1 MAKNVLL
8 NTKPLAGTVTVME
21 NGTPAEYVIA
31 HKSYEAD
38 ANKGLAAGYTFLVR
52 KNVLDDRV
60 AWASNVSATTDLEWT
75 GSYCNLSKWL
85 ADTFYPRLEEGVR
98 GLIAEAAFRT
108 RMGASYGRDTAS
120 GKVFILASDDYTA
133 RTTGRTALDKT
144 VLDALVKAPSSG
156 RYSGKEWTRDVGDSQ
171 MEEPDM
177 VNYYYTRV
185 LMAYYTSSDGWKI
198 EQSSY
203 PNAEYSSEAYVRPCF
218 VLRADARI
226 TPEGRLCANHAPA
239 ISSFYVSGSNLGA
252 KDKPFALD
260 YSVTDEDED
269 RLGVTVTMNGV
280 TLESTSF
287 EPGWTVTK
295 RKLVIPDS
303 AWNDLDWDR
312 EYELKITVTD
322 GQDTAVWT
330 QRFLKTKKRGYRVYA
345 GTMTTTA
352 RGSLGFPA
360 KLEPGSYLLENLQCI
375 YDPTAD
381 DETRL
386 ILDPEVNLQKNDFGT
401 FELTMPKTNVYYD
414 KVNARK
420 TVLLVEEDG
429 AELYTGYVNEISK
442 NFKMEKEL
450 YCDGEMGFLQD
461 ISMRLEAKEWTAADL
476 FKAAVNAT
484 ANAGIKSFRL
494 GTISEAF
501 QKEKVSTKDS
511 GAQYTTVWS
520 VLNDTLLQKTGG
532 ILRVRKEKQYNE
544 SYGVIYTRYLDFLV
558 DIAETT
564 DQTIRYGENL
574 LDLQYSIKAQDL
586 VNRVKVYGYETKGF
600 WFWKETNL
608 ITAVVEN
615 TESIAKYGVVERCI
629 LVEGTAS
636 TTESLKKAG
645 EKYMNENGTPNPTG
659 SFVINALDLKDAGVD
674 VGRLQFLKRTRVD
687 SAPHGISDEPLC
699 TALRI
704 PLDEPDNK
712 EFTFGETV
720 QSFTQKQASTS
731 AVAKRSAQT
740 LDSVI
745 KYVSSTN

>member
-21 NGTPAEYVIA
+21 NGIPAEYVIA

-75 GSYCNLSKWL
+75 GSHCNLSKWL

-144 VLDALVKAPSSG
+144 VLDALVKAPG
-156 RYSGKEWTRDVGDSQ
+156 SGKEWTRDVGNSQ
-171 MEEPDM
+171 MEEPGM
-177 VNYYYTRV
+177 VNYYFTRV
-185 LMAYYTSSDGWKI
+185 LMAYHESPDGWQI
-198 EQSSY
+198 EQSGY

-218 VLRADARI
+218 VVRADARI
-226 TPEGRLCANHAPA
+226 TPDGTLCANHAPV
-239 ISSFYVSGSNLGA
+239 IRSFYVSGGNLGA
-252 KDKPFALD
+252 KAKPFTLE
-260 YSVTDEDED
+260 YSLCDADADT
-269 RLGVTVTMNGV
+269 LTVTT
-280 TLESTSF
+280 TL
-287 EPGWTVTK
+287 GGTK
-295 RKLVIPDS
+295 VSSYTWEASGLIDPFAYTIPQN
-303 AWNDLDWDR
+303 AWDALEWDR

-322 GQDTAVWT
+322 GQDTTEWT
-330 QRFLKTKKRGYRVYA
+330 QRFLKTEKRGYRVYA
-345 GTMTTTA
+345 GTLTTNA

-360 KLEPGSYLLENLQCI
+360 KLEPGSYRLENLQCI

-386 ILDPEVNLQKNDFGT
+386 LLDPEVNLQKNDFGT
-401 FELTMPKTNVYYD
+401 FELTMPKANVYYD

-429 AELYTGYVNEISK
+429 AELFTGYVGEISK

-461 ISMRLEAKEWTAADL
+461 ISMRLEAREWTAADL
-476 FKAAVNAT
+476 FTAAVNAT
-484 ANAGIKSFRL
+484 TNAGEKSFCL

-501 QKEKVSTKDS
+501 QNEKVSTKDS
-511 GAQYTTVWS
+511 GTQYTTVWS

-532 ILRVRKEKQYNE
+532 IIRLRKEHAYMKNN
-544 SYGVIYTRYLDFLV
+544 GTIYTRYLDFLT
-558 DIAETT
+558 DITETT

-574 LDLQYSIKAQDL
+574 LDLQYTIKAQDL

-608 ITAVVEN
+608 ITVLVEN
-615 TESIAKYGVVERCI
+615 AESVAKYGAVERCI

-636 TTESLKKAG
+636 TVESLKKAG

-687 SAPHGISDEPLC
+687 SAPHGISDDPLC

-745 KYVSSTN
+745 KYVSSTG